1 MTKRPLDGT
10 RVLDLTHVLAGP
22 YCTYQLALLGADV
35 IKVEPLRGD
44 MVRPWGGT
52 TDQVGQG
59 LGTGFVA
66 QNAAKRSLAIDLA
79 TEEGQAVVLEL
90 AAEADVLVEN
100 YRPGTTESH
109 GLGYETVKARNP
121 SIIYATIS
129 AFGHNGPFA
138 GRPGFDDVIQATSG
152 YMAMNVRGD
161 GPIRTGGPVL
171 DYATGMQA
179 TSAVLA
185 AIMLRQQTDEGQHI
199 DIAMQDVAML
209 LINRHT
215 SVAASTGVT
224 PPPADN
230 REAPLLGRYKAKEGY
245 VMLAGYRARHQ
256 RAICRALGLE
266 QFAEL
271 DGRQFA
277 ARADE
282 IEVAAETAIASR
294 TADEWDAVFAAAGVV
309 GGGVQE
315 LTEVLATGQPAARQ
329 LLAPVDTAAGVSQVT
344 TNGYLVNGQS
354 FPPSSGV
361 PLLGEHSREVLLECG
376 YSEPEI
382 DRLIASSVVG
392 VPAD

>member
-52 TDQVGQG
+52 AEQVRRG

-66 QNAAKRSLAIDLA
+66 QNAAKRSIALDLA
-79 TEEGQAVVLEL
+79 TDEGQAVAVEL
-90 AAEADVLVEN
+90 AAEADILVEN
-100 YRPGTTESH
+100 YRPGTAESH
-109 GLGYETVKARNP
+109 GLGYDAVTARNP
-121 SIIYATIS
+121 SIVYATIS

-179 TSAVLA
+179 TSAILA
-185 AIMLRQQTDEGQHI
+185 AVMLRQQTGEGQHI

-224 PPPADN
+224 PPPAGN
-230 REAPLLGRYKAKEGY
+230 REAPLLGRYEAKDGY
-245 VMLAGYRARHQ
+245 VMLAGYRTRHRQ
-256 RAICRALGLE
+256 AICRAIGLDE
-266 QFAEL
+266 FAEIT
-271 DGRQFA
+271 GREFA

-282 IEVAAETAIASR
+282 IEAAAETAIATR
-294 TADEWDAVFAAAGVV
+294 TAAEWDAVFAAAGVV
-309 GGGVQE
+309 GGGVAD
-315 LTEVLATGQPAARQ
+315 LTEVLDSGQPAARQ
-329 LLAPVDTAAGVSQVT
+329 LLAEVDTAVGPSQVT
-344 TNGYLVNGQS
+344 TSGYLVNGEPL
-354 FPPSSGV
+354 PPTSGV
-361 PLLGEHSREVLLECG
+361 PLLGEHSRDVLLELG
-376 YSEPEI
+376 YAEAEI
-382 DRLIASSVVG
+382 DRLIDSSVVG
-392 VPAD
+392 VPGE